1 MVEQTGTSNPT
12 IDQLVPIP
20 QPHGVPVL
28 GNLLN
33 IVGDTPVQAMMEL
46 AREQHEGIFELHMPG
61 RNMVVV
67 FGPSLVDEICDDA
80 RFDKLP
86 QLRNGG
92 RTSVGGDGLFTAWTY
107 EPNWRKAHNI
117 LLPNFSQAAMKNYMP
132 MMVDIGEQLAEKW
145 ERQNPG
151 EAVDVPADMTRLT
164 MDTIGLCGFGY
175 RFNSFYREEPHPFVT
190 AMTRGLNEGR
200 EQQTRLP
207 GQTKLMVRKRRQ
219 FQEDTTTMY
228 SLVDTLIR
236 ERKAHP
242 EDVETKDLLSYM
254 LEGVDKETGEG
265 LDDVNIRYQ
274 IVTFLVAGHETTSGL
289 LSFAI
294 YYLLHN
300 PSALERVYHE
310 VDAVLGD
317 DLSRL
322 PSYEQVRKLEYV
334 LQILKE
340 TLRLWPTAPAFSRY
354 PLETTVIGGK
364 YQLQKGQELLVLTP
378 MLHRDLGI
386 WGPSPEAFDPDHFTR
401 QAEQARPAYAYKPFG
416 HGQRSCIGRQF
427 ALQEATLVL
436 GMLLQR
442 FEFVDYSGY
451 QLKIKETMT
460 VKPED
465 FHIQVRPRT
474 HRNGSG
480 AGHTPAG
487 APAGTAVLERPVS
500 AETEAE
506 AEESEPES
514 PPVRVQH
521 AAPMLVL
528 FGSNLGATEDLARQV
543 ANDANAR
550 GFNTTVAPLDEYVNR
565 LPTEGVVVIATASY
579 NGNPP
584 DNAARFVDWVSNT
597 SLPPDALQGVKYTVF
612 GCGSREWASTYQ
624 KVPTTIDQALA
635 AHGAERVYTH
645 GEGDVSDDFDDQ
657 FRTWS
662 GPLWPALATAVGVA
676 IESAEGVDAGHRY
689 EVEVVAEPAVASP
702 FRAEYGAR
710 VFTIHTNRELHRKD
724 GPNPSPRSTR
734 HIDVALADGVAY
746 LPGDYLGVLPRNS
759 DDLVRRV
766 AARFKLEPSA
776 RLRIVSNSTSKS
788 FLPVDQPIEVAT
800 LLRGYLDV
808 QDVATRS
815 QIQVLAEYAECPP
828 ERQRLLALA
837 GDDADS
843 AALYRREILDRHI
856 SVLDLLEENQSCSLP
871 FNIYLEFLPPL
882 KPRYYSISS
891 SPMVDPHQCSV
902 TVGVLDA
909 PARSGHGRYQ
919 GVCSTYLALQ
929 GEGATIEG
937 FIKNPSTQFRLPAD
951 PTTPII
957 MVGTGTGLAPYRG
970 FLEER
975 AELQKNGQS
984 LGPALLFFGCRNPE
998 QDYLY
1003 ENELRDFEQTG
1014 IGSVVCAFSRQDN
1027 QPRMYVQDAIK
1038 AHADDVWSLLESGA
1052 VIYVCGDASRMAPD
1066 VRRAFA
1072 SLYQDKQG
1080 VDQAAADAWVSEL
1093 VNQQRYAA
1101 DVWPSN

>member
-1 MVEQTGTSNPT
+1 VTHEQTGTST
-12 IDQLVPIP
+12 QVDQLVPIP
-20 QPHGVPVL
+20 QPQGVPVL
-28 GNLLN
+28 GNLPSL
-33 IVGDTPVQAMMEL
+33 VGGTPVQSLMRL
-46 AREQHEGIFELHMPG
+46 AREQPEGIFEIHAPG
-61 RNMVVV
+61 RNLVVV

-80 RFDKLP
+80 RFDKLVTMR
-86 QLRNGG
+86 LRG
-92 RTSVGGDGLFTAWTY
+92 RSSVGGDGLFMAWTY

-117 LLPNFSQAAMKNYMP
+117 LLPNFSQAAMKGYMP
-132 MMVDIGEQLAEKW
+132 QMVDIAEQLAEKW
-145 ERQNPG
+145 QRQNPG

-175 RFNSFYREEPHPFVT
+175 RFNSFYHEDPHPFVT
-190 AMTRGLNEGR
+190 AMTRALGEALD
-200 EQQTRLP
+200 QQTRLP
-207 GQTKLMVRKRRQ
+207 GQTKLMLRKRRQ
-219 FQEDTTTMY
+219 FQEDTSTMY
-228 SLVDTLIR
+228 GMVDTLVR

-254 LEGVDKETGEG
+254 LEGIDKETGEG

-274 IVTFLVAGHETTSGL
+274 IITFMVAGHETTSGL

-300 PSALERVYHE
+300 PSVLERACHE
-310 VDAVLGD
+310 VDAVLGS
-317 DLSRL
+317 DLSRM

-364 YQLQKGQELLVLTP
+364 YELQKGQEILVLTP

-401 QAEQARPAYAYKPFG
+401 AAEQARPAYAYKPFG

-451 QLKIKETMT
+451 ELKIKETLT

-465 FHIQVRPRT
+465 FLIQVRPRT
-474 HRNGSG
+474 HRNDAAPTVSSAGG
-480 AGHTPAG
+480 A
-487 APAGTAVLERPVS
+487 AVLERPSV
-500 AETEAE
+500 AEPEPEEEAE
-506 AEESEPES
+506 PEA
-514 PPVRVQH
+514 PAVRIRH

-550 GFNTTVAPLDEYVNR
+550 GFTTSVASLDEYVNR
-565 LPTEGVVVIATASY
+565 LPTEGVVLIASASY

-584 DNAARFVDWVSNT
+584 DNAARFVDWLSGDT
-597 SLPPDALQGVKYTVF
+597 LAADALQGVKYTVF
-612 GCGSREWASTYQ
+612 GCGSREWAATYQ
-624 KVPTTIDQALA
+624 KVPNTIDQALA
-635 AHGAERVYTH
+635 AHGAERIYTH

-662 GPLWPALATAVGVA
+662 GPLWPALAAAVGVA
-676 IESAEGVDAGHRY
+676 VESAEGVDTGHRY
-689 EVEVVAEPAVASP
+689 EVEVVAEPTAASP
-702 FRAEYGAR
+702 FRTEYGAR
-710 VFTIHTNRELHRKD
+710 AFTIHTNRELHRKD

-734 HIDVALADGVAY
+734 HIEVTLSDGVAY

-759 DDLVRRV
+759 DDLIRRV
-766 AARFKLEPSA
+766 AARFKLEPTA
-776 RLRIVSNSTSKS
+776 RLRIVNNSTARS

-800 LLRGYLDV
+800 LLRSYLDV

-828 ERQRLLALA
+828 ERQKLLALA
-837 GDDADS
+837 GDEPES
-843 AALYRREILDRHI
+843 AARYRQEILERHI

-871 FNIYLEFLPPL
+871 FNLYLEFLPPL

-891 SPMVDPHQCSV
+891 SPMVDAQQCSV

-909 PARSGHGRYQ
+909 PARSGNGRYH
-919 GVCSTYLALQ
+919 GVCSTYLAQQ

-937 FIKNPSTQFRLPAD
+937 FIKNPSTQFRLPTD
-951 PTTPII
+951 TTTPLI

-970 FLEER
+970 FLQER
-975 AELQKNGQS
+975 AELQKAGKT

-1003 ENELRDFEQTG
+1003 EEELSSYAQSGVGT
-1014 IGSVVCAFSRQDN
+1014 VVCAFSRMDN
-1027 QPRMYVQDAIK
+1027 QPRMYVQDAIT
-1038 AHADDVWSLLESGA
+1038 AQADEVWTLLESGA

-1066 VRRAFA
+1066 VRKAFA
-1072 SLYQDKQG
+1072 SLYQRKRGGDE
-1080 VDQAAADAWVSEL
+1080 ASADAWVAEL
-1093 VNQQRYAA
+1093 VSQQRYVA